1 MAHQYRKEIEKQL
14 GVAMPDEDQP
24 LPEDV
29 ELEIS
34 RLAAQAADKLLKKD
48 QAEVAQQQAM
58 QQQQD
63 PLTQIQQRE
72 LALKEAEFEHKKQL
86 DIAKLETDTQAKME
100 NIEVQRERIE
110 SEEKR
115 EGIKIGVQAS

>member
-1 MAHQYRKEIEKQL
+1 M
-14 GVAMPDEDQP
+14 
-24 LPEDV
+24 PEDV

-34 RLAAQAADKLLKKD
+34 RLAAQAAEKLLRKD
-48 QAEVAQQQAM
+48 QAEVGQRQAM

-72 LALKEAEFEHKKQL
+72 MSLKEAEFEHKKQI
-86 DIAKLETDTQAKME
+86 DIAKLKTDMEAKMG
-100 NIEVQRERIE
+100 NIEVQKERIE

-115 EGIKIGVQAS
+115 MGPDLAFRSLQSWTRADGKILRTVSNSVEK

>member
-1 MAHQYRKEIEKQL
+1 MHNK
-14 GVAMPDEDQP
+14 
-24 LPEDV
+24 
-29 ELEIS
+29 
-34 RLAAQAADKLLKKD
+34 KL
-48 QAEVAQQQAM
+48 

-72 LALKEAEFEHKKQL
+72 LALKEKEFEHKKNL
-86 DIAKLETDTQAKME
+86 DIAKLETDMKAKMG

-115 EGIKIGVQAS
+115 DGIKLGAKMASELDQARREDISGHCSWS